1 MARMKRSAPAN
12 PAGTTRA
19 MYRSGTKAPWSTVS
33 WLAVA
38 RIPRT
43 SHVCLIE
50 YPSLARGM
58 KAWTIFGAAGSLV
71 SIRAGPGKSRRA

>member
-19 MYRSGTKAPWSTVS
+19 MYRSGTKAPWSRVS

-38 RIPRT
+38 RMPRT
-43 SHVCLIE
+43 SHVSLIE
-50 YPSLARGM
+50 YPSVARGR
-58 KAWTIFGAAGSLV
+58 KACTIFGAAGSLE
-71 SIRAGPGKSRRA
+71 SIACRPR